1 MAESVPD
8 GGSSAKSPSSPKL
21 DAPSESLQE
30 FKKRV
35 DRLLTELDKS
45 TAAHGKLSE
54 QKVAATAYGA
64 FEQATTLAE
73 AYNKAHSRLQ
83 LLSRILGEQLEA
95 MGITVGAADGDY
107 QEMDQEHARRLKA
120 IQARTSKYY
129 EQYQKEHG
137 HKGGGKPDDGVETGN
152 GKQAEDG
159 GI

>member
-1 MAESVPD
+1 MAESAPD

-45 TAAHGKLSE
+45 TAAHGTLGE
-54 QKVAATAYGA
+54 QKVAATAYGE
-64 FEQATTLAE
+64 FEQATALAK
-73 AYNKAHSRLQ
+73 AYDKAHSHLQ
-83 LLSRILGEQLEA
+83 LLSRTLGEQLEA
-95 MGITVGAADGDY
+95 MGITVAAADGDY

-129 EQYQKEHG
+129 EKYQKEHG
-137 HKGGGKPDDGVETGN
+137 HKGGEKPGDGVETGN